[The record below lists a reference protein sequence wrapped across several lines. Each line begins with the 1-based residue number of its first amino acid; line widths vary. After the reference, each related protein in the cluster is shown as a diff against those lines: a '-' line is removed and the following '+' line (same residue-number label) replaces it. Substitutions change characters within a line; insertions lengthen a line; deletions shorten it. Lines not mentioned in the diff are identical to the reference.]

1 MTETSYFDRQLES
14 LFDETFSRCESWIG
28 DDGRGN
34 TVLIDP
40 HERRA
45 IGHHYALSHFAAAAI
60 LGCPVGSSRFNLGVS
75 VLKAV
80 LSRWGRDSA
89 VPGFHNDFN
98 NFALVLIH
106 DELERLGI
114 CEIERDVIERTVLL
128 TPDSNHDTVNWIPMR
143 MIADEARLRWGGGSS
158 KTVDALR
165 RKIERAANSDGL
177 IEDRLPRGTSFNLQY
192 DVSTVALLDLVEALG
207 IGQPLE
213 LEKAFISLRACV
225 LPDGDINYLGRGCNQ
240 VFAWGPWLY
249 LLKRRGDMASQKL
262 AIDFVAPRVVE
273 MLGNE
278 NILLNGLPGRE
289 RQLWWDYHYCSVY
302 SAHLLLWLSLA
313 RRASPGGAAGH
324 DARAAGDFDDSGV
337 YITRSE
343 DAMAVVFSGR
353 REYLAE
359 CGPEI
364 EALWT
369 RRRGAIHKGSFGPW
383 LGAFGNR
390 WTAPIAGFNHFGLL
404 GVRGERGGMRP
415 LFVPVATSLS
425 DGYLSFHFN
434 CRRRVMTAFNAPLL
448 VEAAA
453 EDISIA
459 ADGDDVPLRCVGALV
474 SQYGNETLYQTAPI
488 KARTWQVKIRL

>member
-1 MTETSYFDRQLES
+1 MSETSYFDRQLES
-14 LFDETFSRCESWIG
+14 LFEETFSRCESWIG

-40 HERRA
+40 HEHQA

-60 LGCPVGSSRFNLGVS
+60 LGCPAGSSRFRLGVS
-75 VLKAV
+75 VLKSV
-80 LSRWGRDSA
+80 LTRWDRDSA

-98 NFALVLIH
+98 NFALVLMH

-114 CEIERDVIERTVLL
+114 CEAERGAIERVVLS

-143 MIADEARLRWGGGSS
+143 MVADDARLRWGGGDGRA
-158 KTVDALR
+158 VDALR
-165 RKIERAANSDGL
+165 RKIVRAANADGL

-192 DVSTVALLDLVEALG
+192 DVSTVALLDLVETLG
-207 IGQPLE
+207 IDQPLE
-213 LEKAFISLRACV
+213 LERALLSLRACT
-225 LPDGDINYLGRGCNQ
+225 LPDGDVNYLGRGCNQ

-249 LLKRRGDMASQKL
+249 LLKRRGDVASQRL
-262 AIDFVAPRVVE
+262 AIDFFAPRAVE

-302 SAHLLLWLSLA
+302 SAHLLLWLTLA
-313 RRASPGGAAGH
+313 LRARPLGATHHA
-324 DARAAGDFDDSGV
+324 AVPAGDFADSGV
-337 YITRSE
+337 FITRGE
-343 DAMAVVFSGR
+343 DAMVVVFSGR

-359 CGPEI
+359 RGPEV

-383 LGAFGNR
+383 LGAFGNQ
-390 WTAPIAGFNHFGLL
+390 WSAPMAAFNHFGLV
-404 GVRGERGGMRP
+404 GARGKRGRMLP
-415 LFVPVATSLS
+415 LFAPVGTSLS
-425 DGYLSFHFN
+425 DGCLTLRFS
-434 CRRRVMTAFNAPLL
+434 CMRRVTAAFNAPLL
-448 VEAAA
+448 TGAAA
-453 EDISIA
+453 EDILVA
-459 ADGDDVPLRCVGALV
+459 ADETDVPLRRAGAV
-474 SQYGNETLYQTAPI
+474 VTQYGVEALYQTVPI